1 MKGTG
6 HHAGTATAME
16 HTTATEIDA
25 LEAEINA
32 LLEEDTAQTARINA
46 LLATGSAAVRLADC
60 QVMAAQLE
68 RNRRVQARYQ
78 RRIARGIEA
87 L

>member
-1 MKGTG
+1 
-6 HHAGTATAME
+6 ME
-16 HTTATEIDA
+16 HTTATIDA

-32 LLEEDTAQTARINA
+32 LIAEDAAQTARINA

-60 QVMAAQLE
+60 RVMAAQLD
-68 RNRRVQARYQ
+68 RDSRVQARYQ